1 LLLPLGDIM
10 ALGYYGFFYCRGGI
24 VRIQKLTG
32 LVLSSA
38 TIALGGWSNAVA
50 QNFPTKPI
58 RIVVPFPA
66 GGTTD
71 VVARLVAQRLSE
83 SMGQSV
89 VVDNR
94 GGAGGALGADIVA
107 KSNPDGYTLLMHN
120 ITFPLSSVAQTL
132 AKRSPFDA
140 ERDFAGVSVAV
151 YVPFVLTANPSV
163 PAKDTRELVALLR
176 GNSKLKYNYGST
188 GPGSVMHVL
197 GEALKRDGKFD
208 MAHIAYKGAAPLK
221 LELLS
226 GRIQIGG
233 DQLSTSLQE
242 IRAGQLKALAT
253 SGSKRIAILPDVPTV
268 REQGFPALE
277 FEGFN
282 GLFAPAKT
290 PKAVLDKLQR
300 ETAAAV
306 RHPDSVKRFGDLGA
320 EAVGSTGEEQKAML
334 VRLMK
339 QFEPVIREM
348 KLD

>member
-1 LLLPLGDIM
+1 MRFD
-10 ALGYYGFFYCRGGI
+10 
-24 VRIQKLTG
+24 KLC
-32 LVLSSA
+32 L
-38 TIALGGWSNAVA
+38 IALSGAMLGVSPQVLA
-50 QNFPTKPI
+50 QSPSTSSGQAFPAKPI

-71 VVARLVAQRLSE
+71 VVARLVAQRMSE

-120 ITFPLSSVAQTL
+120 ITFPLSSVAQSL

-140 ERDFAGVSVAV
+140 ERDFAGVSIAV
-151 YVPFVLTANPSV
+151 YVPFVFTANPGV
-163 PAKDTRELVALLR
+163 AAKDLREFVALLN
-176 GNSKLKYNYGST
+176 GNAKLKYNYGST
-188 GPGSVMHVL
+188 GPGSAMHVL
-197 GEALKRDGKFD
+197 GESLKRDGKFD

-226 GRIQIGG
+226 GRIQFGG

-253 SGSKRIAILPDVPTV
+253 SGSKRIPILPDVPTV

-277 FEGFN
+277 FEGWN

-290 PKAVLDKLQR
+290 PKAVIDKLQR

-306 RHPDSVKRFGDLGA
+306 KHPDLVKRFADLGA
-320 EAVGSTGEEQKAML
+320 ESVGSSAEQQKAML
-334 VRLMK
+334 VQQMK
-339 QFEPVIREM
+339 QFTPVIREM

>member
-1 LLLPLGDIM
+1 MRVKALCLFALAAAALNALPL
-10 ALGYYGFFYCRGGI
+10 AL
-24 VRIQKLTG
+24 
-32 LVLSSA
+32 
-38 TIALGGWSNAVA
+38 A
-50 QNFPTKPI
+50 QNFPAKPI

-71 VVARLVAQRLSE
+71 VVARLVAQRMSE
-83 SMGQSV
+83 SMGQPV

-120 ITFPLSSVAQTL
+120 VTFPLSSVAQTL

-140 ERDFAGVSVAV
+140 EKDFAGVSIAV
-151 YVPFVLTANPSV
+151 YVPFVFTANPSV
-163 PAKDTRELVALLR
+163 PAKDLREFTALLR
-176 GNSKLKYNYGST
+176 GKPELKYNYGST
-188 GPGSVMHVL
+188 GPGSAMHVL
-197 GEALKRDGKFD
+197 GESLKRDAKFD

-226 GRIQIGG
+226 GRIQFGG

-242 IRAGQLKALAT
+242 IRNGQLKALAT
-253 SGSKRIAILPDVPTV
+253 SGSKRIPILPDVPTV

-277 FEGFN
+277 FEGWN

-290 PKAVLDKLQR
+290 PKAVIDRLQR

-306 RHPDSVKRFGDLGA
+306 KHPDLVKRFGDLGA
-320 EAVGSTGEEQKAML
+320 ESVGSSAEAQKAML
-334 VRLMK
+334 LK
-339 QFEPVIREM
+339 QMDQFRPVIREM

>member
-1 LLLPLGDIM
+1 MKKCFGRL
-10 ALGYYGFFYCRGGI
+10 
-24 VRIQKLTG
+24 
-32 LVLSSA
+32 LVLALSSFVS
-38 TIALGGWSNAVA
+38 GGVAA

-71 VVARLVAQRLSE
+71 VVARLVAQRFTE
-83 SMGQSV
+83 SMKQPV

-107 KSNPDGYTLLMHN
+107 KSAPDGYTLLMAN

-140 ERDFAGVSVAV
+140 EKDFTGVSIAV
-151 YVPFVLTANPSV
+151 FVPFVVTAHPSV
-163 PAKDTRELVALLR
+163 PAKDLKELGAVLQ
-176 GNSKLKYNYGST
+176 SKKLKYNYGST

-197 GEALKRDGKFD
+197 GEAFKRDAKVD

-226 GRIQIGG
+226 GRIQVGG
-233 DQLSTSLQE
+233 DQLSTSLAE

-253 SGSKRIAILPDVPTV
+253 AGSKRIAALPEVPTV
-268 REQGFPALE
+268 RELGFPALE
-277 FEGFN
+277 FEGWN
-282 GLFAPAKT
+282 GLLAPART
-290 PKAVLDKLQR
+290 PRAVIEKLQR

-306 RHPDSVKRFGDLGA
+306 RHPDVQKRFSELGA
-320 EAVGSTGEEQKAML
+320 ESVGSSSKEQTEIVL
-334 VRLMK
+334 K
-339 QFEPVIREM
+339 QMQQFTPVIREM